1 MPNLPAYMKEFHH
14 RQQLAIEIMANNP
27 GIRNNKVAEEVEC
40 TPETIQAY
48 KRIPAFNEAVYM
60 RYMDVSGGRLV
71 SVVAAMIREA
81 EKGNVQAATLVLKHY
96 GKLEDKLTIR
106 IESPFEKFLK
116 MGDISDAVVVDE
128 KMAEDIGGSFE
139 VNTELPPR
147 DPLNDRPRSRS
158 YHEKKAI
165 NGATS
170 RSFKAQHRK
179 TRRNT
184 AYLLRMRAEK
194 VGLPPLKPGRQRKNI
209 RDEWI
214 RELRQREK
222 AMGIK

>member
-1 MPNLPAYMKEFHH
+1 MKDFHH
-14 RQQLAIEIMANNP
+14 RQQLAIEILASNP
-27 GIRNNKVAEEVEC
+27 GIRSHQAAEQVNC

-48 KRIPAFNEAVYM
+48 RRLPAFNEAVYM
-60 RYMDVSGGRLV
+60 RYMDISGGRLV

-96 GKLEDKLTIR
+96 GKLEDKITIR

-116 MGDISDAVVVDE
+116 MGDISDAVIVDE
-128 KMAEDIGGSFE
+128 TMAEDIGGSFE
-139 VNTELPPR
+139 LTDELPPR
-147 DPLNDRPRSRS
+147 DPLNDKPKTRSLR
-158 YHEKKAI
+158 ERKAI
-165 NGATS
+165 KSVNTK
-170 RSFKAQHRK
+170 SFKKQHRK
-179 TRRNT
+179 ARRNT
-184 AYLLRMRAEK
+184 AYLLRARADK
-194 VGLPPLKPGRQRKNI
+194 VGLSPLKPGRQRKNV